1 MKKALYSGW
10 VILVDSLKDFPNAEP
25 PHAGAPYKVI
35 TTREYLA
42 RPQLFDAGRPKVVN
56 LSRSYV
62 YQSRGYFCSL
72 LAEARGHRVLPTV
85 EAMLDLAGRDLYGH
99 AIPELEQELNRCARS
114 AKHEPDEEVQLLISM
129 GRVGD
134 ARYERFARLL
144 FDWFRCPIIEVTV
157 APGPWL
163 SIKRMRPR
171 PLTKLTEA
179 QASVFREALQRYTMR
194 NWRSPKARPSL
205 KYSLAV
211 LYDPNEALAPSS
223 LASIKHFARIAEKLD
238 IDVEP
243 ITKKQFH
250 QLAEYDALWI
260 RETTSI
266 DNHTYRFARRAMQEG
281 MPVIDDPVSMI
292 RCTNKVYL
300 KELLTANGV
309 PVPPTVIVA
318 NLDELADAEQQL
330 GLPLVVKIPDGSF
343 SRGVHKVET
352 PEAFRKLAK
361 ELFKETDLLI
371 AQKFM
376 KTDYDWRIGVLG
388 GEPLF
393 ACHYLMARS
402 HWQIVKHKPDGSVV
416 QGGAKAFRFDEVPAD
431 VLDIGVRAARLI
443 GDGLYGVD
451 IKQNADGVFVIEI
464 NDNPNVDHGYEDAAL
479 KDEVW
484 TKLARWFIDRLEI

>member
-1 MKKALYSGW
+1 MRKPLYSGW
-10 VILVDSLKDFPNAEP
+10 VILVDSLKDFPNAET
-25 PHAGAPYKVI
+25 PHKVI
-35 TTREYLA
+35 TTRDYLA

-56 LSRSYV
+56 LSRSYA

-72 LAEARGHRVLPTV
+72 LAEARGHRVMPTV
-85 EAMLDLAGRDLYGH
+85 EAMLDLAGRELYGH
-99 AIPELEQELNRCARS
+99 AIPELEQELNRCART
-114 AKHEPDEEVQLLISM
+114 AKHVPEEEFQFLVSM
-129 GRVGD
+129 GRIED

-157 APGPWL
+157 APGQLL

-171 PLTKLTEA
+171 PLSKLTEA
-179 QASVFREALQRYTMR
+179 QAAAFRDALQHHTTRD
-194 NWRSPKARPSL
+194 WRTPKARPSL

-211 LYDPNEALAPSS
+211 LYDPDEALAPSS
-223 LASIKHFARIAEKLD
+223 PASIRHFARIAEKHD

-243 ITKKQFH
+243 ITRKQFH

-281 MPVIDDPVSMI
+281 MPVIDDPISMI

-300 KELLTANGV
+300 KELLTANDV
-309 PVPPTVIVA
+309 PVPPTVVVA
-318 NLDELADAEQQL
+318 NKDEIAGAEERL
-330 GLPLVVKIPDGSF
+330 GYPLVVKIPDGSF

-352 PEAFRKLAK
+352 PKAFRDLAK

-376 KTDYDWRIGVLG
+376 RTDYDWRIGVLG

-402 HWQIVKHKPDGSVV
+402 HWQIVKHKPDGSAI
-416 QGGAKAFRFDEVPAD
+416 QGSARAFRFDEVPPE
-431 VLDIGVRAARLI
+431 VLDVGVRAARLI

-464 NDNPNVDHGYEDAAL
+464 NDNPNVDHGCEDAAG
-479 KDEVW
+479 KDDVW
-484 TKLARWFIDRLEI
+484 SKLARWFYDRLEM

>member
-1 MKKALYSGW
+1 MKKPLYSGW
-10 VILVDSLKDFPNAEP
+10 VILVDSLKDFPNAET
-25 PHAGAPYKVI
+25 PHKVI
-35 TTREYLA
+35 TTRDYLA
-42 RPQLFDAGRPKVVN
+42 RPQLFDSGRPKVVN
-56 LSRSYV
+56 LSRSYA

-85 EAMLDLAGRDLYGH
+85 ESMLDLAGRELYGH
-99 AIPELEQELNRCARS
+99 AIPELEEEFNRCAR
-114 AKHEPDEEVQLLISM
+114 AARHAPDEELQFHVCM
-129 GRVGD
+129 GLVED
-134 ARYERFARLL
+134 PRYERFGRLL
-144 FDWFRCPIIEVTV
+144 FDWFRCPIVEVTV

-171 PLTKLTEA
+171 PLTKLAPA
-179 QASVFREALQRYTMR
+179 QAAMFRDALHRHTMHD
-194 NWRSPKARPSL
+194 WRSPKARPSL

-211 LYDPNEALAPSS
+211 LHDPTEALAPSTLS
-223 LASIKHFARIAEKLD
+223 SIKHFARIAEKHD
-238 IDVEP
+238 IEVEP
-243 ITKKQFH
+243 ITRKQFH
-250 QLAEYDALWI
+250 QLAEYDALFI

-300 KELLTANGV
+300 KELLTANDV

-318 NLDELADAEQQL
+318 NEDEIAQAEDQL
-330 GLPLVVKIPDGSF
+330 GYPLVVKIPDGSF
-343 SRGVHKVET
+343 SRGVHKVES
-352 PEAFRKLAK
+352 PKAFRELAAG
-361 ELFKETDLLI
+361 LFKETDLLI

-376 KTDYDWRIGVLG
+376 RTDYDWRIGVLG

-393 ACHYLMARS
+393 ACHYLMARK
-402 HWQIVKHKPDGSVV
+402 HWQIVKHRPDGSAI
-416 QGGAKAFRFDEVPAD
+416 QGSSKAFGFEEVPPD
-431 VLDIGVRAARLI
+431 VLDAGVRAARLI

-484 TKLARWFIDRLEI
+484 SKLARWFHDRLEM

>member
-10 VILVDSLKDFPNAEP
+10 VILVDQAKDFPNADT
-25 PHAGAPYKVI
+25 PHKVI
-35 TTREYLA
+35 TTRDYLA
-42 RPQLFDAGRPKVVN
+42 RPQLFDGGRPKVVN
-56 LSRSYV
+56 LSRSYA

-72 LAEARGHRVLPTV
+72 LAEARGHRVLPSV
-85 EAMLDLAGRDLYGH
+85 EAMLDLAGRELYGH

-114 AKHEPDEEVQLLISM
+114 ARHTPERETSFQVCMGLVADE
-129 GRVGD
+129 
-134 ARYERFARLL
+134 RYERFARLL

-157 APGPWL
+157 TPGDWL
-163 SIKRMRPR
+163 TIRRLRPR
-171 PLTKLTEA
+171 AITKLDDAERA
-179 QASVFREALQRYTMR
+179 FFREALHRHTLR
-194 NWRSPKARPSL
+194 DWRSPRTRPTL

-211 LYDPNEALAPSS
+211 LHDPKQALAPST
-223 LASIKHFARIAEKLD
+223 LASIRHFARIAERHD
-238 IDVEP
+238 IEVEP
-243 ITKKQFH
+243 ITRKQLD
-250 QLAEYDALWI
+250 QLAEYDALFI

-266 DNHTYRFARRAMQEG
+266 DNHTYRFARRAVQEG
-281 MPVIDDPVSMI
+281 MPVIDDPISMI

-318 NLDELADAEQQL
+318 SAADIAAAEERL
-330 GLPLVVKIPDGSF
+330 GYPLVVKIPDGSF

-352 PEAFRKLAK
+352 PEAFRKLAGD
-361 ELFKETDLLI
+361 LFKETDLLI

-376 KTDYDWRIGVLG
+376 QTEFDWRLGVLG

-393 ACHYLMARS
+393 ACQYLMARR
-402 HWQIVKHKPDGSVV
+402 HWQIVKHRPDGSAI
-416 QGGAKAFRFDEVPAD
+416 QGSSRAFAFEDVPEAVID
-431 VLDIGVRAARLI
+431 VGVRAARLI

-479 KDEVW
+479 KDQVW
-484 TKLARWFIDRLEI
+484 SKLARWFYDRLEM

>member
-1 MKKALYSGW
+1 MKKPLYSGW
-10 VILVDSLKDFPNAEP
+10 VILVDSLRDFPNAET
-25 PHAGAPYKVI
+25 PHKVI
-35 TTREYLA
+35 TTRDYLA

-56 LSRSYV
+56 LSRSYA

-85 EAMLDLAGRDLYGH
+85 EAMLDLAGRELYGH
-99 AIPELEQELNRCARS
+99 AIPELEQELNRCAGA
-114 AKHEPDEEVQLLISM
+114 AKHVPEEEFQLLVSM
-129 GRVGD
+129 GQVED

-144 FDWFRCPIIEVTV
+144 FDWFRCPIIEVMV
-157 APGPWL
+157 APGQWL
-163 SIKRMRPR
+163 SIRRMRPR

-179 QASVFREALQRYTMR
+179 QAAVFRDALHRHTMHD
-194 NWRSPKARPSL
+194 WRTPKARPSL

-211 LYDPNEALAPSS
+211 LHDPTEALAPSTLS
-223 LASIKHFARIAEKLD
+223 SIRHFARIAEKHDL
-238 IDVEP
+238 DVEP
-243 ITKKQFH
+243 ISRKQFH
-250 QLAEYDALWI
+250 QLTEYDALWI

-300 KELLTANGV
+300 KELLTANDV
-309 PVPPTVIVA
+309 PVPPTVVVA
-318 NLDELADAEQQL
+318 NTEELGGAEEQL
-330 GLPLVVKIPDGSF
+330 GYPLVVKIPDGSF
-343 SRGVHKVET
+343 SRGVHKVEN
-352 PEAFRKLAK
+352 PKAFRDLAK

-402 HWQIVKHKPDGSVV
+402 HWQIVKHKPDGSAV
-416 QGGAKAFRFDEVPAD
+416 QGASKAFRFDEVPAE
-431 VLDIGVRAARLI
+431 VLDVGVRAARLI

-484 TKLARWFIDRLEI
+484 SRLARWFYDRLEM